1 MRYMKRLL
9 TGIYLY
15 MGVFFSACYVSWL
28 ITGNEPAAL
37 IAGVSAAVGVE
48 SIAAGIIRINE
59 NREQH
64 KHEKEMQNGSEHDG
78 TGYGRQGGNQL
89 EAEVIIPEVPYDG
102 GADGDSSGGD
112 AV

>member
-15 MGVFFSACYVSWL
+15 MGAFFTACYVSWL

-59 NREQH
+59 NKEQH
-64 KHEKEMQNGSEHDG
+64 KHEKEMQYGSEHDG
-78 TGYGRQGGNQL
+78 TGYGWHGDQL
-89 EAEVIIPEVPYDG
+89 EAEAEFPEVSYDDRV
-102 GADGDSSGGD
+102 DGDSSCDD

>member
-1 MRYMKRLL
+1 MKRLL
-9 TGIYLY
+9 IGIYIY
-15 MGVFFSACYVSWL
+15 MGVFFGICLVVW
-28 ITGNEPAAL
+28 IFTGNEPAAL

-59 NREQH
+59 NREQN
-64 KHEKEMQNGSEHDG
+64 KHEKEMQYGTEHDG

-89 EAEVIIPEVPYDG
+89 EAETEFPEVPDDG
-102 GADGDSSGGD
+102 GAYGDSSGGD

>member
-15 MGVFFSACYVSWL
+15 MGAFFAACYVSWL

-59 NREQH
+59 NREQN
-64 KHEKEMQNGSEHDG
+64 KHEKDMQYGTEHDG
-78 TGYGRQGGNQL
+78 TGYASQGGNQL
-89 EAEVIIPEVPYDG
+89 DAETEFPEISDDGRTYGDSDG
-102 GADGDSSGGD
+102 GDT
-112 AV
+112 V

>member
-1 MRYMKRLL
+1 MPLRFMKRLL

-15 MGVFFSACYVSWL
+15 MGAFFTACYVSWL

-64 KHEKEMQNGSEHDG
+64 KHEKEMCGNGKQD
-78 TGYGRQGGNQL
+78 QL
-89 EAEVIIPEVPYDG
+89 ETETDQP
-102 GADGDSSGGD
+102 
-112 AV
+112 

>member
-15 MGVFFSACYVSWL
+15 MGTFFAACYVSWL

-64 KHEKEMQNGSEHDG
+64 KHEKEMCGNGKQD
-78 TGYGRQGGNQL
+78 QL
-89 EAEVIIPEVPYDG
+89 ETE
-102 GADGDSSGGD
+102 ADQP
-112 AV
+112 